1 MKQVLHVYT
10 TTCATIRNPGG
21 GNFQESRISE
31 RGLVRAFFADA
42 CVSFQLV
49 NIRESASIAFTFAA
63 RPRSAVEKYR
73 WIRYPVGQVPVAHYL
88 RSSSDPFVC
97 LCSRS
102 FQVYQ
107 EGVSCSNW
115 RWSPIETA
123 FTQSMSARTTTNFVQ
138 YFFFFFVSQKCNNKR
153 RPRSRDTRWMG
164 SFGFIGD
171 VVYIGAV
178 SILLFMQNVNL
189 YFDFIFVFT
198 FIKVCSIANTKK
210 AASAI
215 FYSWYSS
222 YFILKNR
229 SWKFFIIFCW

>member
-88 RSSSDPFVC
+88 RSSSDPFVS

-138 YFFFFFVSQKCNNKR
+138 YFFFFLFRKSATTSDAHVQGTLGEWGVLVSLE
-153 RPRSRDTRWMG
+153 M
-164 SFGFIGD
+164 
-171 VVYIGAV
+171 
-178 SILLFMQNVNL
+178 LFTLAL
-189 YFDFIFVFT
+189 YRYCCLC
-198 FIKVCSIANTKK
+198 KM
-210 AASAI
+210 
-215 FYSWYSS
+215 
-222 YFILKNR
+222 
-229 SWKFFIIFCW
+229 